1 LNART
6 LNNLDRCYARTSPD
20 ILFQVIDNEV
30 VLLSMESGEYFGVNE
45 VGARIWVLSNNGQ
58 SVGSIVRELLDQYE
72 VTEPDLITHVTKFLS
87 DLESEGLVS
96 IADES

>member
-1 LNART
+1 
-6 LNNLDRCYARTSPD
+6 
-20 ILFQVIDNEV
+20 
-30 VLLSMESGEYFGVNE
+30 VNE
-45 VGARIWVLSNNGQ
+45 VGASFWVLSKNGQ
-58 SVGSIVRELLDQYE
+58 SVGSIVRELLDLYE